1 MLISSEII
9 LTRHNIHV
17 TYIVVGTP
25 MQRIRNVALSVQKW
39 GGGGGIIYNVN
50 LCLKKKMKT
59 PKRKIRIIFQT
70 EC

>member
-1 MLISSEII
+1 
-9 LTRHNIHV
+9 
-17 TYIVVGTP
+17 

-39 GGGGGIIYNVN
+39 GGGGGGGGIIYNVN

-59 PKRKIRIIFQT
+59 LKRKIRIIFQT